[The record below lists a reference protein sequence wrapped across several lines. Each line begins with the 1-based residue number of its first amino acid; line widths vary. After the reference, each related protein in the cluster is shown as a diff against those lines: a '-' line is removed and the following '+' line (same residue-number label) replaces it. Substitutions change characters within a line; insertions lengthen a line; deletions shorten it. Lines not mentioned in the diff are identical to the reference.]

1 LIQGDDVVTSSTLDI
16 VETESLPK
24 VALLP
29 KDRTILEQGAM
40 VFRPFGLDEQGQT
53 IRDLS
58 GVSIRAVAVFLEKL
72 VASAGGAQDGRDAVE
87 ELCRLL
93 NDRIKDSV
101 YHVTPEFLK
110 NPWNSYSY
118 EFTSY
123 LYEFCEQISG
133 DSRFAFRAGA
143 EKVSPIMLALT
154 RPFSLSQIFTMF
166 PYFGNKFT
174 SGSVEFQVV
183 EVTSRTAS
191 VGMRF
196 TERTIL
202 QFGPYRRRC
211 ACLVCQSAQGIMVA
225 MADRIHGL
233 SQAEASE
240 TSCIGNDDDWCQ
252 WTIRWQ
258 EESRYR
264 NRFWW
269 TTSPLEQLRPTLQS
283 AEILAETEGQ
293 QTVPPT
299 ISKHIAPQAHGQP
312 HFTWFLWGG
321 VTGLAL
327 MAGVGVLNPT
337 VSLGEVVLVG
347 LCPILAVGIMVNRRL
362 LRESE
367 RREVLIQEQIS
378 FVESRHEE
386 LREAYLE
393 QEQMRVEL
401 RRKVAQ
407 LTALHRAG
415 LSFGSTFE
423 RDALL
428 HQVLESLTH
437 ELNYN
442 SAMVSMFDPSENT
455 VQHIRLIGA
464 PPEVETFAQ
473 SCRIPIIDRES
484 PEGTVVFQGR
494 PLLVKNIEL
503 IRKSLHPLNQR
514 LAELSGTKALVVVPI
529 KTKNRIWGMLTVDR
543 AHNQSV
549 TEDDLELMTTVA
561 SQVSIALDNASAYQ
575 QIEEWNQG
583 LEVKVKERTEALERA
598 DSLRAQFLSH
608 VSHELRTPLTSI
620 KGFIQNLL
628 DGLIGPL
635 NEKQQRYLVRMSENS
650 DRLVRMIEDLLDR
663 TRIETGRLDVHPADV
678 ELEAC
683 ISDVIEQLKPL
694 AHAKQQELELCCA
707 AVGVVVWAD
716 RDRLIQTVVNLVQ
729 NAIKFTPPGGNV
741 SVICALPNRHTATVL
756 VRDTGPGI
764 PPECLDRIFDPF
776 FRIQQKQRTGPKGLG
791 LGLSIV
797 KTLVEL
803 QGGQVTARNH
813 EGGGAEVSF
822 TIPIHSVELTP
833 IVSSHLADRHI
844 LVVDDDPDIQQ
855 LLHDRLRANGCR
867 TFTALDGQQALEA
880 LRSQEFHGIILDIGI
895 GQIDGLEVLRRI
907 RQTNQQLPI
916 IMITASGSQELAVK
930 AIEMGAQAYLL
941 KPFDPV
947 ALQQAM
953 DRWFY
958 GA

>member
-1 LIQGDDVVTSSTLDI
+1 MTSGTLDI
-16 VETESLPK
+16 VETESLQK
-24 VALLP
+24 FALLP

-72 VASAGGAQDGRDAVE
+72 VTSEGGAPAGREAVE

-133 DSRFAFRAGA
+133 DSRFAFKAGA

-174 SGSVEFQVV
+174 SGSVEFRVV

-196 TERTIL
+196 TERTL
-202 QFGPYRRRC
+202 RQFGPYRRRC

-233 SQAEASE
+233 SQAEAIE

-264 NRFWW
+264 NRFWRA
-269 TTSPLEQLRPTLQS
+269 TSPLEQIRPTLPS
-283 AEILAETEGQ
+283 ADVSTETEGQ
-293 QTVPPT
+293 QTASPT
-299 ISKHIAPQAHGQP
+299 ASKRIAPRSHAHP

-321 VTGLAL
+321 VVGLAL

-362 LRESE
+362 LRDSE
-367 RREVLIQEQIS
+367 RREALIQEQIS

-442 SAMVSMFDPSENT
+442 SAMVSMFDPSENA

-464 PPEVETFAQ
+464 PPEVETFAR
-473 SCRIPIIDRES
+473 SCRIPISDPES

-494 PLLVKNIEL
+494 PLLVKDIEL
-503 IRKSLHPLNQR
+503 IRRSLHPLNQR

-529 KTKNRIWGMLTVDR
+529 KTKDRIWGMLTVDR

-598 DSLRAQFLSH
+598 DRLRAQFLSH

-628 DGLIGPL
+628 DGLTGPL
-635 NEKQQRYLVRMSENS
+635 NEKQQRYLVRMSENT

-678 ELEAC
+678 ELEPC

-694 AHAKQQELELCCA
+694 AQAKQQALEFCCA
-707 AVGVVVWAD
+707 DTDVIVWAD

-729 NAIKFTPPGGNV
+729 NAIKFTPPGGTV
-741 SVICALPNRHTATVL
+741 SVLCEVPNHRMATVL

-764 PPECLDRIFDPF
+764 APEYLDKIFDPF
-776 FRIQQKQRTGPKGLG
+776 FRIQQGQRTASKGLG

-803 QGGQVTARNH
+803 QGGEVAARNRS
-813 EGGGAEVSF
+813 EGGAELSF
-822 TIPIHSVELTP
+822 TIPIHAVKVPPLLE
-833 IVSSHLADRHI
+833 SHLVGQHI
-844 LVVDDDPDIQQ
+844 LVVDDDTDIQQ
-855 LLHDRLRANGCR
+855 LLHDRLRAGGYH
-867 TFTALDGQQALEA
+867 TFSAFDGRQALA
-880 LRSQEFHGIILDIGI
+880 LLQSREFDGMILDIGI
-895 GQIDGLEVLRRI
+895 GQVNGLEVLRRV
-907 RQTNQQLPI
+907 RLTNQRLPI
-916 IMITASGSQELAVK
+916 IMITASGSQELAMK
-930 AIEMGAQAYLL
+930 AIGLGAQAYLL
-941 KPFDPV
+941 KPFD
-947 ALQQAM
+947 AGQLQQTM
-953 DRWFY
+953 DRWFH